1 MISPRQIDET
11 IDAVD
16 TNAILAMKYMLLPLC
31 CRCRLCGYCGSMVKV
46 KAVLLAAAAAETL
59 MTMTDDQ

>member
-16 TNAILAMKYMLLPLC
+16 TNAILAMKYMLLPLLLPLPPLRLLRFDGEVKDC
-31 CRCRLCGYCGSMVKV
+31 CGGGGGGGGD
-46 KAVLLAAAAAETL
+46 A
-59 MTMTDDQ
+59 DD